1 MKWSIDEVCRAAKE
15 CGMSYGM
22 YVVAIERMTE
32 DDARRAMDE
41 GKRLNPAQSFGK
53 KTRLDKPCARCGKIL
68 HDALPRRKY
77 CDECRK
83 ALACERTKQNK
94 QKKKAQAQAENQS
107 PGKIRL
113 DKPCARCGTML
124 HDVLN
129 KRLDCDN
136 CRKELN
142 RMRSHKKR
150 ARDTDEERRALIRKM
165 KRAAAD
171 VAGKVRAI

>member
-22 YVVAIERMTE
+22 YVVASERMTE
-32 DDARRAMDE
+32 DAARRAMDE

-53 KTRLDKPCARCGKIL
+53 KTRLDKPCVRCGKIL

-77 CDECRK
+77 CDECRA
-83 ALACERTKQNK
+83 ALARERTKRNK
-94 QKKKAQAQAENQS
+94 MKKKAQKEAENHS
-107 PGKIRL
+107 RGKTRI
-113 DKPCARCGTML
+113 DKPCVRCGEML
-124 HDVLN
+124 YDVPN
-129 KRLDCDN
+129 KRMYCDS

-142 RMRSHKKR
+142 RMRSHKKQ
-150 ARDTDEERRALIRKM
+150 ARDTAEERRALIRKM

-171 VAGKVRAI
+171 VAGKARAT

>member
-1 MKWSIDEVCRAAKE
+1 MKRSIDEVCRAAKE

-22 YVVAIERMTE
+22 YVVASERMTE
-32 DDARRAMDE
+32 DAARRAMDE

-53 KTRLDKPCARCGKIL
+53 NTRLDKPCARCGKIL

-77 CDECRK
+77 CDECRA
-83 ALACERTKQNK
+83 ALACERTKRNK
-94 QKKKAQAQAENQS
+94 MKKKAEAENLR
-107 PGKIRL
+107 GKTRL
-113 DKPCARCGTML
+113 DKPCVRCGEML
-124 HDVLN
+124 YDVPN
-129 KRLDCDN
+129 KRMYCDS

-165 KRAAAD
+165 KQAAAD
-171 VAGKVRAI
+171 VAGKARAI